1 MKAFKL
7 IGEYLYLRK
16 KTETDSDN
24 KMIRVMHRIN
34 RISLLLFLLCL
45 MILISKFITQAVLNR

>member
-7 IGEYLYLRK
+7 IANYLYLSK
-16 KTETDSDN
+16 KGETESEN

-34 RISLLLFLLCL
+34 RISLLLFLLGL
-45 MILISKFITQAVLNR
+45 MMMISKIITQAILH

>member
-7 IGEYLYLRK
+7 IADYLYLSK
-16 KTETDSDN
+16 KEETESEN

-34 RISLLLFLLCL
+34 RISLLLFLLGL
-45 MILISKFITQAVLNR
+45 MMMFSKIITQVILG